1 MNQSY
6 FQPMLG
12 FEQLYTN
19 SATIRFY
26 EKLFSELDLSAVEEF
41 PRKSDKLTKYEG
53 RPPESRHNIFRA
65 FIVMKTQRFAQVSQL
80 LDYLENNMAIALV
93 CGFEAGRIPGKDVFY
108 DFLRLTPQTAFDSV
122 MISNTLQMAE
132 LGLVD
137 FKNLLVDS
145 MPIFANTKLNNPKS
159 FSKNRFSKDKRPAAD
174 PTCRLGVHS
183 ASNDSNNKDYEFF
196 WGYKEHVLLDS
207 LHGLPVFNLTR
218 TANCADVTIG
228 EELAIKAAK
237 LLGLKGKT
245 KNLIGDK
252 AFDSNPFYIAIKKS
266 LGANVIAPLKSNSK
280 TALFDGAIPVCEAG
294 FVMHRDGH
302 IYREER
308 VRFKFSCPFKSSKK
322 NSCPI
327 CHPNFNKSAKN
338 KGCIKWM
345 CVKSANLRN
354 SADRSSPA
362 FKALYALR
370 SGIERY
376 NSRFKYMDNERA
388 YLRNF
393 RSVSAISSISHIC
406 LQLVAIASAKEHN
419 LQLCRSLASF
429 KRAS

>member
-1 MNQSY
+1 MNNY
-6 FQPMLG
+6 FFQPMLG
-12 FEQLYTN
+12 FEPLYTN
-19 SATIRFY
+19 NATVRFY
-26 EKLFSELDLSAVEEF
+26 EKLFSVLDLSGVEEF
-41 PRKSDKLTKYEG
+41 PRRSDKPTKYEG
-53 RPPESRHNIFRA
+53 RPPESRHNILRA
-65 FIVMKTQRFAQVSQL
+65 FIVMKTQRFAQVTQL
-80 LDYLENNMAIALV
+80 LDYLENNIVLALL
-93 CGFEAGRIPGKDVFY
+93 CGFESGRIPGKDVFY
-108 DFLRLTPQTAFDSV
+108 DFLRDTPQSAFDSV
-122 MISNTLQMAE
+122 MISNTLQMAD

-159 FSKNRFSKDKRPAAD
+159 FSKNRFAKDNCPAAD
-174 PTCRLGVHS
+174 SNCRLGVHS

-196 WGYKEHVLLDS
+196 WGYKEHVLLDA
-207 LHGLPVFNLTR
+207 LHGLPIFKLTR

-228 EELAIKAAK
+228 EELAKKATE
-237 LLGLKGKT
+237 LLGLKGKV

-266 LGANVIAPLKSNSK
+266 LGANVIAPLRANSK
-280 TALFDGAIPVCEAG
+280 TAIFDGALPVCEAG
-294 FVMHRDGH
+294 CVMHRDGH

-322 NSCPI
+322 KSCPI
-327 CHPNFNKSAKN
+327 DHPNYHKLAKN

-345 CVKSANLRN
+345 CVKAANLRN
-354 SADRSSPA
+354 CADRNSPA

-388 YLRNF
+388 YVRNLH
-393 RSVSAISSISHIC
+393 SVSAISSISHIC
-406 LQLVAIASAKEHN
+406 LQLIAIASAKEHN
-419 LQLCRSLASF
+419 LKLLRSLASL
-429 KRAS
+429 KRTS